1 MPEKALTI
9 TFKEGGNFIMEEVSQ
24 YNSPG
29 YTTFK
34 MKLKKLIGI
43 DLNSYKEQIH
53 RRTHELMSR
62 WGCKTY
68 DEYYDMMSKDE
79 KKLREFL
86 DHLTIN
92 VSEFFRNDS
101 QWWKLRD
108 KIIPELIQKRKT
120 KRLKLWSAG
129 CATGE
134 EPYSLAILSA
144 VCGLDTM
151 NPVLAADI
159 DQGAISI
166 AQRANYRKAQLL
178 NVPKEYLAKYFTT
191 RDAGATYDVNADIK
205 RRVSFKRM
213 NMIEDPFGG
222 NFDIILC
229 RNVVIYFTAETKDK
243 LYHKF
248 YDALAPGGY
257 FLVGSTEQIFG
268 YQKIGFVSAGPFLYT
283 KN

>member
-1 MPEKALTI
+1 MDEI
-9 TFKEGGNFIMEEVSQ
+9 SQ

-29 YTTFK
+29 YSTFK

-43 DLNSYKEQIH
+43 DLNSYKDQIH
-53 RRTHELMSR
+53 RRTHELMNR
-62 WGCKTY
+62 WGCKSY
-68 DEYYDMMSKDE
+68 DDYFDILQKDE
-79 KKLREFL
+79 RKLREFL

-101 QWWKLRD
+101 QWWKMRD
-108 KIIPELIQKRKT
+108 KLIPELIQKRGS

-159 DQGAISI
+159 DQGAIAI
-166 AQRANYRKAQLL
+166 AQKAVYKKTQLI
-178 NVPKEYLAKYFTT
+178 NAPKEYLSRYFTST
-191 RDAGATYDVNADIK
+191 DGGNTYSVNPDIK

-213 NMIEDPFGG
+213 NMIEDSFGTG
-222 NFDIILC
+222 FDLILC
-229 RNVVIYFTAETKDK
+229 RNVVIYFTADTKAK
-243 LYHKF
+243 LYKKF
-248 YDALAPGGY
+248 FDALAPGGY

-268 YQKIGFVSAGPFLYT
+268 YQQMGFESAGPFLYT
-283 KN
+283 KK

>member
-1 MPEKALTI
+1 
-9 TFKEGGNFIMEEVSQ
+9 MEERSQ
-24 YNSPG
+24 YNNPG
-29 YTTFK
+29 YVTFK
-34 MKLKKLIGI
+34 AKLKKLIGI
-43 DLNSYKEQIH
+43 DLSSYKEQIH

-68 DEYYDMMSKDE
+68 DEYFDTIKNDE

-92 VSEFFRNDS
+92 VSEFFRNKE
-101 QWWKLRD
+101 QWQKLRE
-108 KIIPELIQKRKT
+108 KIIPELIHKRGT

-144 VCGLDTM
+144 VCGLDSI

-159 DQGAISI
+159 DQGAISA
-166 AQRANYRKAQLL
+166 AQRAVYKKTQLL
-178 NVPKEYLAKYFTT
+178 NVPPEYLNRYFT
-191 RDAGATYDVNADIK
+191 RKDENTYEVNPEIK
-205 RRVSFKRM
+205 RRVTFKKF
-213 NMIEDPFGG
+213 NMIEDNFGSG
-222 NFDIILC
+222 FDIILC

-248 YDALAPGGY
+248 FDALAPGGY

-283 KN
+283 RS

>member
-1 MPEKALTI
+1 
-9 TFKEGGNFIMEEVSQ
+9 MEEVSQ

-34 MKLKKLIGI
+34 MKMKKLIGI

-62 WGCKTY
+62 WGCKNY
-68 DEYYDMMSKDE
+68 DEYYDMISKDE
-79 KKLREFL
+79 KRLREFL

-108 KIIPELIQKRKT
+108 KIIPELIVKRKT

-166 AQRANYRKAQLL
+166 AQKANYRKAQLL
-178 NVPKEYLAKYFTT
+178 NVPKEYLMKYFTT

-213 NMIEDPFGG
+213 NMIEDAFGG

-229 RNVVIYFTAETKDK
+229 RNVVIYFTADTKDK

>member
-1 MPEKALTI
+1 
-9 TFKEGGNFIMEEVSQ
+9 MEERSS

-34 MKLKKLIGI
+34 MKLKRLIGI

-53 RRTHELMSR
+53 RRTHELMQR
-62 WGCKTY
+62 WGCKNY
-68 DEYYDMMSKDE
+68 EDYYEMMSKDD

-108 KIIPELIQKRKT
+108 KIIPELVKKRGT

-134 EPYSLAILSA
+134 EPYSLAILSS
-144 VCGLDTM
+144 VCGLDAM

-166 AQRANYRKAQLL
+166 AQKGVYRKAQLL
-178 NVPKEYLAKYFTT
+178 NAPKEYLNKYFMTS
-191 RDAGATYDVNADIK
+191 DGGQTYSVNPEVK
-205 RRVSFKRM
+205 RRVTFKRM
-213 NMIEDPFGG
+213 NMIEDSFGG
-222 NFDIILC
+222 NFDLILC
-229 RNVVIYFTAETKDK
+229 RNVVIYFTADTKAK
-243 LYHKF
+243 LYKKF
-248 YDALAPGGY
+248 FDALAPGGY

-268 YQKIGFVSAGPFLYT
+268 YQQIGFESAGPFLYT
-283 KN
+283 KK

>member
-1 MPEKALTI
+1 
-9 TFKEGGNFIMEEVSQ
+9 MEERSQ

-53 RRTHELMSR
+53 RRTHELMNR

-68 DEYYDMMSKDE
+68 DDYYDMMSKDE

-101 QWWKLRD
+101 QWWKMRD
-108 KIIPELIQKRKT
+108 KIIPELIEKRKT

-134 EPYSLAILSA
+134 EPYSLAIISA
-144 VCGLDTM
+144 VCGLDPM
-151 NPVLAADI
+151 NPVLAVDV
-159 DQGAISI
+159 DQGAIAS
-166 AQRANYRKAQLL
+166 AQRANYRKANLL
-178 NVPKEYLAKYFTT
+178 NVPKDYLAKYFTT
-191 RDAGATYDVNADIK
+191 KDAGQTYDVVPEIK
-205 RRVSFKRM
+205 RRVSFKKM
-213 NMIEDPFGG
+213 NMIDDSFGAG
-222 NFDIILC
+222 FDLILC
-229 RNVVIYFTAETKDK
+229 RNVVIYFTQDTKAK
-243 LYHKF
+243 LYKKF
-248 YDALAPGGY
+248 FDALAPGGY
-257 FLVGSTEQIFG
+257 FLVNRADFR
-268 YQKIGFVSAGPFLYT
+268 VSADRL
-283 KN
+283 

>member
-1 MPEKALTI
+1 MDER
-9 TFKEGGNFIMEEVSQ
+9 SQ

-29 YTTFK
+29 YTVFK
-34 MKLKKLIGI
+34 TKLKKLIGI

-53 RRTHELMSR
+53 RRTHELMAR

-68 DEYYDMMSKDE
+68 DEYFDAINKDD

-108 KIIPELIQKRKT
+108 KIIPELIQKRGT

-144 VCGLDTM
+144 VCGLDTIS
-151 NPVLAADI
+151 PVLAVDI

-166 AQRANYRKAQLL
+166 AQKATYRKTQLL
-178 NVPKEYLAKYFTT
+178 NAPKEYLSKYFTT
-191 RDAGATYDVNADIK
+191 KDAGATYEVNQEIK

-213 NMIEDPFGG
+213 NMIEDNFGAG
-222 NFDIILC
+222 FDLILC
-229 RNVVIYFTAETKDK
+229 RNVVIYFTTDTKAK
-243 LYHKF
+243 LYQKF

-268 YQKIGFVSAGPFLYT
+268 YQQIGFESAGPFLYT
-283 KN
+283 KK

>member
-1 MPEKALTI
+1 
-9 TFKEGGNFIMEEVSQ
+9 MEERSQ
-24 YNSPG
+24 YNSAG

-68 DEYYDMMSKDE
+68 DEYFDMMNKDD

-101 QWWKLRD
+101 QWWKMRD
-108 KIIPELIQKRKT
+108 KIIPELIQKRGS

-151 NPVLAADI
+151 NPVLAVDV
-159 DQGAISI
+159 DQGAIAT
-166 AQRANYRKAQLL
+166 AQKATYRKTQLL
-178 NVPKEYLAKYFTT
+178 NAPKEYLAKYFTT
-191 RDAGATYDVNADIK
+191 KDGGNTYEVNPDIK

-213 NMIEDPFGG
+213 NMIDDNFGAG
-222 NFDIILC
+222 FDLILC
-229 RNVVIYFTAETKDK
+229 RNVVIYFTADTKAK
-243 LYHKF
+243 LYQKF
-248 YDALAPGGY
+248 FNALAPGGY

-268 YQKIGFVSAGPFLYT
+268 YQQIGFESAGPFLYT
-283 KN
+283 KK

>member
-1 MPEKALTI
+1 
-9 TFKEGGNFIMEEVSQ
+9 MEEKSS
-24 YNSPG
+24 YNSPA

-34 MKLKKLIGI
+34 MQLKKLIGI

-53 RRTHELMSR
+53 RRTHELMNR
-62 WGCKTY
+62 WGAKNY
-68 DEYYDMMSKDE
+68 DEYFTMIKSNDQ
-79 KKLREFL
+79 KLREFL

-108 KIIPELIQKRKT
+108 KLIPELIQKRGS

-166 AQRANYRKAQLL
+166 AQKANYRKAQLL
-178 NVPKEYLAKYFTT
+178 NVPKEYLSKYFTT
-191 RDAGATYDVNADIK
+191 TDGGETYNVIPDIK
-205 RRVSFKRM
+205 RRVTFKKM
-213 NMIEDPFGG
+213 NMIEDPFSA
-222 NFDIILC
+222 NFDLILC

-243 LYHKF
+243 LYKKF
-248 YDALAPGGY
+248 FDALAPGGY

-268 YQKIGFVSAGPFLYT
+268 YQKIGFESAGPFLYT
-283 KN
+283 KAK